1 MEADEHDSLVLGAG
15 ADHWLISTQVD
26 FTARG
31 GGKDV
36 VAVAD
41 YSATSAT
48 LTFPDGNAWTMVPC
62 SNPNLKTAQ
71 QRAACALSLIHI

>member
-1 MEADEHDSLVLGAG
+1 MDLGAG

-48 LTFPDGNAWTMVPC
+48 LSAPAPPLG
-62 SNPNLKTAQ
+62 AQ
-71 QRAACALSLIHI
+71 RLLGRRWWVWAVSLSCIACNVDV